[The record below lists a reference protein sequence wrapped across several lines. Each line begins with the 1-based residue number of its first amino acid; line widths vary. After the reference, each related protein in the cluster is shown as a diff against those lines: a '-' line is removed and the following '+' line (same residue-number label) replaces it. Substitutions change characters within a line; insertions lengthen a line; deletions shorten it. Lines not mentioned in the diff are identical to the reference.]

1 VKGFYFLKLRKDK
14 IMSGFSYS
22 RKVLVCITILFIALG
37 AGCGTKSTEQAD
49 TDKNKPA
56 PKIVEMQE
64 RAETMDTDAF
74 ADAFSQ
80 SDVAVTIDGVDITE
94 DELQKLIEPQLARM
108 TQQNK
113 QLPPTFAQAYK
124 KQLRDWALNR
134 LIREYLL
141 DKKIKEANIVV
152 TDDEVNGQV
161 EQMAS
166 TQNPPMTIEELKKV
180 VESGGLDFNDW
191 KNQFRKQLAQQK
203 LVSSHIPD
211 DINSTEEEAKKYYDD
226 NQKRFQSPEQVRAS
240 HILIKPVFT
249 ESTDDPNQ
257 MRAQAKAEAL
267 AKTKAL
273 LQQIKEGA
281 DFAELAKAN
290 STCPSA
296 PDGGDLRFFSRGRMT
311 PPFEKAAFALKVGE
325 VSDIV
330 ETSYGYH
337 IIKVTDRKEA
347 STVTFE
353 QVKDMIIQKL
363 AQDKRAELVNKY
375 IDSLKAEA
383 NIVYPLGKEPPQP
396 PVAR

>member
-1 VKGFYFLKLRKDK
+1 
-14 IMSGFSYS
+14 MSGFSYS
-22 RKVLVCITILFIALG
+22 RKVLACITILFIALS

-56 PKIVEMQE
+56 PKIVETQE

-74 ADAFSQ
+74 AGAFSQ

-94 DELQKLIEPQLARM
+94 DELRKLIEPQLARM

-113 QLPPTFAQAYK
+113 QLPPTFAQAYR
-124 KQLRDWALNR
+124 KQLRDWALNQ
-134 LIREYLL
+134 LIRERLL
-141 DKKIKEANIVV
+141 DKEIKKANIVV
-152 TDDEVNGQV
+152 ADDEVNSQV

-166 TQNPPMTIEELKKV
+166 AQNPPMTMEELKKV
-180 VESGGLDFNDW
+180 VESRGLDFNDL
-191 KNQFRKQLAQQK
+191 KNQFRKQLGQQK

-211 DINSTEEEAKKYYDD
+211 DINATEEEAKKYYDE

-249 ESTDDPNQ
+249 ESPEDPNQ

-290 STCPSA
+290 SACPSA

-311 PPFEKAAFALKVGE
+311 PSFEKAAFALETGQ

-337 IIKVTDRKEA
+337 IIKVTDRKQA
-347 STVTFE
+347 STVTFDE
-353 QVKDMIIQKL
+353 VKDRIIQKL
-363 AQDKRAELVNKY
+363 AQDKRAELANKY

-383 NIVYPLGKEPPQP
+383 NIVYPPGKEPPQP
-396 PVAR
+396 PVMR